1 MYMSVLTAL
10 IHVYLMCA
18 WYPQRPEEGVGSFQN
33 WSYRELGAYMWVLG
47 TEPRS
52 SA

>member
-18 WYPQRPEEGVGSFQN
+18 WYPQRPEEDIGALGTGV
-33 WSYRELGAYMWVLG
+33 ADTWVLESG
-47 TEPRS
+47 T
-52 SA
+52 